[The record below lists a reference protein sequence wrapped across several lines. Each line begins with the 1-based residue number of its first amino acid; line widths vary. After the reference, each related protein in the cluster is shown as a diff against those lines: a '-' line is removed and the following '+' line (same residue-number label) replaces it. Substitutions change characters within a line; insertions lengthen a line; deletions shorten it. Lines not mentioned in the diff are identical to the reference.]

1 VGPSRP
7 PAIDVPTEPI
17 VLASGSRY
25 RARLLADAGIPSEI
39 DPPDVDERA
48 FDPLLE
54 ELGPDGLAVELAL
67 RKAMAVAG
75 RHPGRTI
82 VAADQ
87 VGVLPLGDGR
97 LDLLTKRPTVE
108 GAVAQLV
115 AMSGTT
121 HRLVNG
127 VVVIAPGG
135 TAHSGVDVQVVRMR
149 PYSEAEARAY
159 VERFEPFDTSGSY
172 RLEDGEVMAAESGP
186 GAALVASVTGEDAS
200 GVVGLPMPLLRRLLG
215 DAARAELTPREP

>member
-1 VGPSRP
+1 MSSAPQDGPL
-7 PAIDVPTEPI
+7 

-25 RARLLADAGIPSEI
+25 RAALLAEAGIEVAI

-48 FDPLLE
+48 FDVLLE
-54 ELGPDGLAVELAL
+54 RLGPDGLAVELAL
-67 RKAMAVAG
+67 RKALDVAP
-75 RHPGRTI
+75 RHPGRTV

-87 VGVLPLGDGR
+87 VGVLPTGGGVE
-97 LDLLTKRPTVE
+97 LLTKRPTVE

-127 VVVIAPGG
+127 VVVIGPGG
-135 TAHSGVDVQVVRMR
+135 TWHSGVDVQVVTMR
-149 PYSEAEARAY
+149 SYTEDEARAY

-172 RLEDGEVMAAESGP
+172 RLEDGDVLVREGGP
-186 GAALVASVTGEDAS
+186 GAALVASVAGEHAS
-200 GVVGLPMPLLRRLLG
+200 GVVGLPLPLLRRLLA
-215 DAARAELTPREP
+215 DAAAPGFSPREP